1 MIINDL
7 MRLLG
12 VNQQITSHK
21 EKFISFLGGF
31 LSIYIIYLITSKL
44 LGVADAIYII
54 PSMGATAVL
63 LFAAPNVPFSQP
75 WNVFGGHI
83 ISAVIGVACYQLM
96 PDIHIAAAASVGLA
110 IWAQYY
116 TRCIHPPGGATALAA
131 VIGSSQIHDLG
142 YLYVI
147 TPVLINT
154 VVILIVAIAFNALF
168 SWRSYPASIANK
180 RPRQALSTATEK
192 NAYPPIKHEDFV
204 YALSQIDTLVDIN
217 ENDLQDIYGLA
228 TGRKNLR
235 EGKQNHHK

>member
-1 MIINDL
+1 MAIGKSEL
-7 MRLLG
+7 LHLLG
-12 VNQQITSHK
+12 ISQQTTSHK

-31 LSIYIIYLITSKL
+31 LSIYIIYLVTSQL
-44 LGVADAIYII
+44 LGIAEAVYII

-116 TRCIHPPGGATALAA
+116 LRCIHPPGGATALAA
-131 VIGSSQIHDLG
+131 VIGGSQIHDLG

-154 VVILIVAIAFNALF
+154 VVILVIAIGFNALF
-168 SWRSYPASIANK
+168 SWRNYPASVAK
-180 RPRQALSTATEK
+180 VEK
-192 NAYPPIKHEDFV
+192 ADAYSPIKHEDFV
-204 YALSQIDTLVDIN
+204 YALSQIDSIVDIS
-217 ENDLQDIYGLA
+217 EGDLVKIYSLA
-228 TGRKNLR
+228 TMHSNKS
-235 EGKQNHHK
+235 KA

>member
-1 MIINDL
+1 MIKNDL
-7 MRLLG
+7 MRLLSI
-12 VNQQITSHK
+12 NRQITSHK

-31 LSIYIIYLITSKL
+31 LSIYAIYLVTNYF
-44 LGVADAIYII
+44 LGVAEAVYII

-116 TRCIHPPGGATALAA
+116 ARCIHPPGGATALAA
-131 VIGSSQIHDLG
+131 VIGSSQIHDLS
-142 YLYVI
+142 YMYVI

-154 VVILIVAIAFNALF
+154 VVMLIIAFAFNALF
-168 SWRSYPASIANK
+168 SWRSYPAALAKPKKFNK
-180 RPRQALSTATEK
+180 LNHYS
-192 NAYPPIKHEDFV
+192 PINHEDFV
-204 YALSQIDTLVDIN
+204 YALSQIDSIVDIS
-217 ENDLQDIYGLA
+217 EADLVKIYSLA
-228 TGRKNLR
+228 TMHSNKD
-235 EGKQNHHK
+235 KK

>member
-1 MIINDL
+1 MINNNFI
-7 MRLLG
+7 RLLG

-31 LSIYIIYLITSKL
+31 LSIYAIYLVTNHF
-44 LGVADAIYII
+44 LGVAEAVYII

-96 PDIHIAAAASVGLA
+96 PDIHIAAATSVGLA

-116 TRCIHPPGGATALAA
+116 ARCIHPPGGATALAA
-131 VIGSSQIHDLG
+131 VIGSSEIHDLS

-154 VVILIVAIAFNALF
+154 VVILSVALAFNAIF
-168 SWRSYPASIANK
+168 SWRSYPA
-180 RPRQALSTATEK
+180 ALAKPAKIDKDDPYSA
-192 NAYPPIKHEDFV
+192 IKHEDFV
-204 YALSQIDTLVDIN
+204 YALSQIDSIVDIS
-217 ENDLQDIYGLA
+217 EADLVKIYSLA
-228 TGRKNLR
+228 TIHSNKN
-235 EGKQNHHK
+235 KK